1 MQRLRQGDRI
11 SSLIQPTF
19 DRRSSV
25 MQAVGLNRFFGDVLT
40 NEALDYR
47 MLPTLT
53 FIVSVL
59 IAFATGTSWG
69 VSNVNLSM
77 LHR

>member
-1 MQRLRQGDRI
+1 
-11 SSLIQPTF
+11 
-19 DRRSSV
+19 

-40 NEALDYR
+40 NEGLDYR

-69 VSNVNLSM
+69 VSTRQCHNFAKGSITNEES
-77 LHR
+77 RQ